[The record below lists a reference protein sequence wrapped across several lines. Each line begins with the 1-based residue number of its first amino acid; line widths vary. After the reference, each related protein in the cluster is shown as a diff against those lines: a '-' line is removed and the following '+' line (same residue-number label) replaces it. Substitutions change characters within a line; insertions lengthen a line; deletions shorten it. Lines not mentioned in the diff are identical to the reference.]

1 MRIGSLVLVALLS
14 FALATSIGLAE
25 EPLSAPPSP
34 GECAANPPPHSSA
47 DPTRPTPA
55 EGQGVC
61 PFTGGGTP
69 TPVFM
74 TPTPTLAPGADTP
87 TPVPPPTPPVIEPA

>member
-25 EPLSAPPSP
+25 EPLSAPP
-34 GECAANPPPHSSA
+34 A
-47 DPTRPTPA
+47 PA
-55 EGQGVC
+55 EGQGIC

-69 TPVFM
+69 TPVFV

>member
-34 GECAANPPPHSSA
+34 GECVANPPPHSSA

-61 PFTGGGTP
+61 PFAGGGTP
-69 TPVFM
+69 TPPPQFS
-74 TPTPTLAPGADTP
+74 TPTPTLSPGENTP
-87 TPVPPPTPPVIEPA
+87 TPVGPPPIEGG